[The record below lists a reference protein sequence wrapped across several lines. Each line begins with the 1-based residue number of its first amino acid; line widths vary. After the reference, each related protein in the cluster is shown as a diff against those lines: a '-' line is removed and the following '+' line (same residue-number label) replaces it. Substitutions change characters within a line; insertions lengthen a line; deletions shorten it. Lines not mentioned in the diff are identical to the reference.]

1 MNSNSYSLARE
12 AGIPNYESLPKGVL
26 YQKIQ
31 EQFNLDR
38 LQRVE
43 SRRKRLQDDTKSNK
57 RSRSQTEECHQGG
70 SSSSSSQ
77 SSGDTK
83 KVRVIRRLNKLD
95 PIMFAPI
102 KKRHTWKFVRPNG
115 SAVVFNIETLVDFL
129 LATGDF
135 SDPETRLPFSDDD
148 LAQIDATA
156 KKAGLHKASGKNALY
171 FSRSSFTF
179 IHLLFNF

>member
-1 MNSNSYSLARE
+1 M
-12 AGIPNYESLPKGVL
+12 L

-43 SRRKRLQDDTKSNK
+43 SRRKRLQDDTKSN
-57 RSRSQTEECHQGG
+57 QGG

-77 SSGDTK
+77 SSGDAK
-83 KVRVIRRLNKLD
+83 KARVVRRLNKLD

-156 KKAGLHKASGKNALY
+156 RKAGLQKASGKNALH
-171 FSRSSFTF
+171 FF
-179 IHLLFNF
+179 